1 MHVVQIGQQ
10 LVGTAVEIRAVEI
23 SVVETRDQLG
33 CLVEIRA
40 VEISVVETRDQ
51 QGCLVETRDQ
61 QGCLVETRDQQGCLV
76 ETRDQQGCLVET
88 EGGRPLAGDAA
99 HRDHAKR
106 PVAPSDPAHHTEA
119 EE

>member
-1 MHVVQIGQQ
+1 MVHVVQIGQQ

-61 QGCLVETRDQQGCLV
+61 QGCLVET
-76 ETRDQQGCLVET
+76 